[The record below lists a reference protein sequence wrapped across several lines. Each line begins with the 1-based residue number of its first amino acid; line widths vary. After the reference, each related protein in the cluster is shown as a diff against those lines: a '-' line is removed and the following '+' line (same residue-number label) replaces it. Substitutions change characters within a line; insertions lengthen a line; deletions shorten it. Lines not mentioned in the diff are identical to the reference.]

1 MGKRKRRSRAQ
12 ASLHQ
17 TVTAEKHQERLEEH
31 KKMVETWQQYW
42 RYNNDRFWDFMKFVC
57 STSLSSADLATL
69 NTLDKPTVQFN
80 ILEGMVSKVLSD
92 FAKQEPGFEVRVAD
106 GVPAEMVT
114 PELTKLLEVIEG
126 HLRSIFSDATND
138 GMQTDIQKEAI
149 VGGFSAVWVRTDY
162 VNEFSFEQNIIVE
175 RVFDPTMTIFDPL
188 ARTSHKGD
196 GQYCGM
202 LIPFTKERFI
212 QEYGEEAARDIKFL
226 PVAQMKGF
234 SWNYQSQEQDIIL
247 VAYLFEKKYKKVKIV
262 KLSNGHVV
270 PLKQYQLLLERWDVI
285 EQPPVILDER
295 ETTVETIVHYQFCE
309 KKELYYTETDYK
321 YLPIVFVDGNSVLIK
336 GDSTTA
342 QTGSSAEST
351 GAAVQQMTRPYV
363 YHAKDAQR
371 SKNFAGQT
379 MMQEIENM
387 VMHKFIVSVEAIPE
401 DYQEAYK
408 NPQQASVLVHNAF
421 DDKTGERLEAP
432 REIQRTPTPPIVE
445 SAFMNADT
453 VIQATLGSYELQQ
466 GIAQNDI
473 SGKAIM
479 QGALQSDGST
489 GPYLINY
496 IKAWNR
502 IGQIVLDLIPKY
514 YITPRSL
521 PIIGKEGKRGYQR
534 VNEAGNENSV
544 MLNYDPNHLQVKI
557 EAGVNSAVQKQIAL
571 DQLIKMSAS
580 NEQFNAFMNQ
590 YGLPIF
596 LDNMDIRGID
606 HLKAKAEE
614 FIQQQQQQAQIAS
627 QKPDPVEM
635 EMQMIQNVE
644 MAKTAQKAEE
654 AEGKLAIQSAQLALD
669 KQKADLEYIRLMS
682 DIEAEEA
689 KAAREIQREDSEDT
703 RAAIDVALEMV
714 KLHHEQNKKEE

>member
-1 MGKRKRRSRAQ
+1 M
-12 ASLHQ
+12 
-17 TVTAEKHQERLEEH
+17 
-31 KKMVETWQQYW
+31 
-42 RYNNDRFWDFMKFVC
+42 
-57 STSLSSADLATL
+57 
-69 NTLDKPTVQFN
+69 
-80 ILEGMVSKVLSD
+80 
-92 FAKQEPGFEVRVAD
+92 
-106 GVPAEMVT
+106 
-114 PELTKLLEVIEG
+114 
-126 HLRSIFSDATND
+126 
-138 GMQTDIQKEAI
+138 
-149 VGGFSAVWVRTDY
+149 
-162 VNEFSFEQNIIVE
+162 
-175 RVFDPTMTIFDPL
+175 
-188 ARTSHKGD
+188 
-196 GQYCGM
+196 
-202 LIPFTKERFI
+202 
-212 QEYGEEAARDIKFL
+212 
-226 PVAQMKGF
+226 
-234 SWNYQSQEQDIIL
+234 
-247 VAYLFEKKYKKVKIV
+247 
-262 KLSNGHVV
+262 
-270 PLKQYQLLLERWDVI
+270 
-285 EQPPVILDER
+285 
-295 ETTVETIVHYQFCE
+295 
-309 KKELYYTETDYK
+309 
-321 YLPIVFVDGNSVLIK
+321 LIK